1 MQEISMKTTAQIY
14 DFSELQKKKRQRE
27 LREKRPFFITG
38 AVLIISLLSV
48 CFFLYFG
55 DRVVKAQES
64 ANDIQYKVVEIKD
77 GDSLWSIAKENMDN
91 TNDSGFINIYQYIL
105 SSQPPQTVPAYSKAD
120 RLEYGPKVFLQIK
133 DCHQPVFLSMPV
145 KSYAVRCKAV
155 FRPEAVY
162 RPGSPFLVLKE

>member
-1 MQEISMKTTAQIY
+1 MEGLYARDKYENTAQIY

-64 ANDIQYKVVEIKD
+64 ANDIQYKVVEIKN

-91 TNDSGFINIYQYIL
+91 TNDSGFINIYQYIHEIKRCNNMKSNQINAGCYL
-105 SSQPPQTVPAYSKAD
+105 MVPY
-120 RLEYGPKVFLQIK
+120 YN
-133 DCHQPVFLSMPV
+133 
-145 KSYAVRCKAV
+145 
-155 FRPEAVY
+155 
-162 RPGSPFLVLKE
+162 

>member
-48 CFFLYFG
+48 CFFLCFG

-64 ANDIQYKVVEIKD
+64 ANDIQYKVVEIKN

-91 TNDSGFINIYQYIL
+91 TNDSGFINIYQYIHEIKRCNNMKSNQINAGCYL
-105 SSQPPQTVPAYSKAD
+105 MVPY
-120 RLEYGPKVFLQIK
+120 YN
-133 DCHQPVFLSMPV
+133 
-145 KSYAVRCKAV
+145 
-155 FRPEAVY
+155 
-162 RPGSPFLVLKE
+162 

>member
-64 ANDIQYKVVEIKD
+64 ANDIQYKVVEIKN

-91 TNDSGFINIYQYIL
+91 TNDSRFINIYQYIHEIKRCNNMKSNQINAGCYL
-105 SSQPPQTVPAYSKAD
+105 MVPY
-120 RLEYGPKVFLQIK
+120 YN
-133 DCHQPVFLSMPV
+133 
-145 KSYAVRCKAV
+145 
-155 FRPEAVY
+155 
-162 RPGSPFLVLKE
+162 

>member
-38 AVLIISLLSV
+38 AVLIISLLSL

-55 DRVVKAQES
+55 DRVLKAQES
-64 ANDIQYKVVEIKD
+64 ANDIQYKVVEIKN

-91 TNDSGFINIYQYIL
+91 TNDSGFINIYQYIHEIKRCNNMKSNQINAGCYL
-105 SSQPPQTVPAYSKAD
+105 MVPY
-120 RLEYGPKVFLQIK
+120 YN
-133 DCHQPVFLSMPV
+133 
-145 KSYAVRCKAV
+145 
-155 FRPEAVY
+155 
-162 RPGSPFLVLKE
+162 

>member
-64 ANDIQYKVVEIKD
+64 ANDILYKVVEIKN

-91 TNDSGFINIYQYIL
+91 TNDSGFINIYQYIHEIKRCNNMKSNQINAGCYL
-105 SSQPPQTVPAYSKAD
+105 MVPY
-120 RLEYGPKVFLQIK
+120 YN
-133 DCHQPVFLSMPV
+133 
-145 KSYAVRCKAV
+145 
-155 FRPEAVY
+155 
-162 RPGSPFLVLKE
+162 

>member
-48 CFFLYFG
+48 CFLLYFG

-64 ANDIQYKVVEIKD
+64 ANDIQYKVVEIKN

-91 TNDSGFINIYQYIL
+91 TNDSGFINIYQYIHEIKRCNNMKSNQINAGCYL
-105 SSQPPQTVPAYSKAD
+105 MVPY
-120 RLEYGPKVFLQIK
+120 YN
-133 DCHQPVFLSMPV
+133 
-145 KSYAVRCKAV
+145 
-155 FRPEAVY
+155 
-162 RPGSPFLVLKE
+162 

>member
-64 ANDIQYKVVEIKD
+64 ANDIQYKVVEIKN

-91 TNDSGFINIYQYIL
+91 TNDSGFKNIYQYIHEIKRCNNMKSNQINAGCYL
-105 SSQPPQTVPAYSKAD
+105 MVPY
-120 RLEYGPKVFLQIK
+120 YN
-133 DCHQPVFLSMPV
+133 
-145 KSYAVRCKAV
+145 
-155 FRPEAVY
+155 
-162 RPGSPFLVLKE
+162 

>member
-64 ANDIQYKVVEIKD
+64 ANDIQYKVFEIKD

-91 TNDSGFINIYQYIL
+91 TNDSGFINIYQYIHEIKRCNNMKSNQVNAGCYL
-105 SSQPPQTVPAYSKAD
+105 MVPY
-120 RLEYGPKVFLQIK
+120 YN
-133 DCHQPVFLSMPV
+133 
-145 KSYAVRCKAV
+145 
-155 FRPEAVY
+155 
-162 RPGSPFLVLKE
+162 

>member
-48 CFFLYFG
+48 CFFLYFA

-64 ANDIQYKVVEIKD
+64 ANDIQYKVVEIKN

-91 TNDSGFINIYQYIL
+91 TNDSGFINIYQYIHEIKRCNNMKSNQINAGCYL
-105 SSQPPQTVPAYSKAD
+105 MVPY
-120 RLEYGPKVFLQIK
+120 YN
-133 DCHQPVFLSMPV
+133 
-145 KSYAVRCKAV
+145 
-155 FRPEAVY
+155 
-162 RPGSPFLVLKE
+162 

>member
-64 ANDIQYKVVEIKD
+64 ANDIQYKVVEIKN

-91 TNDSGFINIYQYIL
+91 TNGSGFINIYQYIHEIKRCNNMKSNQINAGCYL
-105 SSQPPQTVPAYSKAD
+105 MVPY
-120 RLEYGPKVFLQIK
+120 YN
-133 DCHQPVFLSMPV
+133 
-145 KSYAVRCKAV
+145 
-155 FRPEAVY
+155 
-162 RPGSPFLVLKE
+162 

>member
-64 ANDIQYKVVEIKD
+64 ANDIQYKVVEIKN

-91 TNDSGFINIYQYIL
+91 TNDSGFINIYQYIHEIKRCNNMKSNQINAGCYL
-105 SSQPPQTVPAYSKAD
+105 IVPY
-120 RLEYGPKVFLQIK
+120 YN
-133 DCHQPVFLSMPV
+133 
-145 KSYAVRCKAV
+145 
-155 FRPEAVY
+155 
-162 RPGSPFLVLKE
+162 

>member
-27 LREKRPFFITG
+27 LREKRQFFITG

-91 TNDSGFINIYQYIL
+91 TNDSGFINIYQYIHEIKRCNNMKSNQVNAGCYL
-105 SSQPPQTVPAYSKAD
+105 MVPY
-120 RLEYGPKVFLQIK
+120 YN
-133 DCHQPVFLSMPV
+133 
-145 KSYAVRCKAV
+145 
-155 FRPEAVY
+155 
-162 RPGSPFLVLKE
+162 

>member
-64 ANDIQYKVVEIKD
+64 ANDIQYKVVEIKN
-77 GDSLWSIAKENMDN
+77 GDSLWSIAIENMDN
-91 TNDSGFINIYQYIL
+91 TNDSGFINIYQYIHEIKRCNNMKSNQINAGCYL
-105 SSQPPQTVPAYSKAD
+105 MVPY
-120 RLEYGPKVFLQIK
+120 YN
-133 DCHQPVFLSMPV
+133 
-145 KSYAVRCKAV
+145 
-155 FRPEAVY
+155 
-162 RPGSPFLVLKE
+162 

>member
-55 DRVVKAQES
+55 DWVVKAQES
-64 ANDIQYKVVEIKD
+64 ANDIQYKVVEIKN

-91 TNDSGFINIYQYIL
+91 TNDSGFINIYQYIHEIKRCNNMKSNQINAGCYL
-105 SSQPPQTVPAYSKAD
+105 MVPY
-120 RLEYGPKVFLQIK
+120 YN
-133 DCHQPVFLSMPV
+133 
-145 KSYAVRCKAV
+145 
-155 FRPEAVY
+155 
-162 RPGSPFLVLKE
+162 

>member
-27 LREKRPFFITG
+27 LREKRPFFITV

-64 ANDIQYKVVEIKD
+64 ANDIQYKVVEIKN

-91 TNDSGFINIYQYIL
+91 TNDSGFINIYQYIHEIKRCNNMKSNQINAGCYL
-105 SSQPPQTVPAYSKAD
+105 MVPY
-120 RLEYGPKVFLQIK
+120 YN
-133 DCHQPVFLSMPV
+133 
-145 KSYAVRCKAV
+145 
-155 FRPEAVY
+155 
-162 RPGSPFLVLKE
+162 

>member
-91 TNDSGFINIYQYIL
+91 TNDSGFINIYQYIHEIKRCNNMKSNQVTAGCYL
-105 SSQPPQTVPAYSKAD
+105 MVPY
-120 RLEYGPKVFLQIK
+120 YN
-133 DCHQPVFLSMPV
+133 
-145 KSYAVRCKAV
+145 
-155 FRPEAVY
+155 
-162 RPGSPFLVLKE
+162 

>member
-14 DFSELQKKKRQRE
+14 DFSELKKKKRQRE

-91 TNDSGFINIYQYIL
+91 TNDSGFINIYQYIHEIKRCNNMKSNQVNAGCYL
-105 SSQPPQTVPAYSKAD
+105 MVPY
-120 RLEYGPKVFLQIK
+120 YN
-133 DCHQPVFLSMPV
+133 
-145 KSYAVRCKAV
+145 
-155 FRPEAVY
+155 
-162 RPGSPFLVLKE
+162 

>member
-1 MQEISMKTTAQIY
+1 MDISNCQPAVYNIFFYLISDDYMQEISMKTTAQIY
-14 DFSELQKKKRQRE
+14 DFSELQRKKRQRE

-64 ANDIQYKVVEIKD
+64 ANDIQYKVVEIKN

-91 TNDSGFINIYQYIL
+91 TNDSGFINIYQYIHEIKRCNNMKSNQINAGCYL
-105 SSQPPQTVPAYSKAD
+105 MVPY
-120 RLEYGPKVFLQIK
+120 YN
-133 DCHQPVFLSMPV
+133 
-145 KSYAVRCKAV
+145 
-155 FRPEAVY
+155 
-162 RPGSPFLVLKE
+162 

>member
-38 AVLIISLLSV
+38 AVLIISLLRV

-91 TNDSGFINIYQYIL
+91 TNDSGFINIYQYIHEIKRCNNMKSNQINAGCYL
-105 SSQPPQTVPAYSKAD
+105 MVPY
-120 RLEYGPKVFLQIK
+120 YN
-133 DCHQPVFLSMPV
+133 
-145 KSYAVRCKAV
+145 
-155 FRPEAVY
+155 
-162 RPGSPFLVLKE
+162 

>member
-38 AVLIISLLSV
+38 AVLIITLLSV

-64 ANDIQYKVVEIKD
+64 ANDIQYKVVEIKN

-91 TNDSGFINIYQYIL
+91 TNDSGFINIYQYIHEIKRCNNMKSNQINAGCYL
-105 SSQPPQTVPAYSKAD
+105 MVPY
-120 RLEYGPKVFLQIK
+120 YN
-133 DCHQPVFLSMPV
+133 
-145 KSYAVRCKAV
+145 
-155 FRPEAVY
+155 
-162 RPGSPFLVLKE
+162 